1 MFRLAHPISFVASLP
16 EPTPV
21 RNIDVRVVADRCD
34 WRRARA
40 LIMDYLEW
48 LAAATGLNP
57 LDAQTELRQELADL
71 PGWYGAP
78 HGELLLATLDDE
90 PSGVVGVRAHADGWA
105 EMKRLYVRP
114 AGRGHGL
121 GKRLVVTAL
130 AAAERLGC
138 HTVKLATA
146 PGHMDQAVALYRS
159 LGFRETARFD
169 DLCFDGVLYLQRQVQ
184 LAATPIR
191 PNSSEAPAS
200 GWRSS

>member
-1 MFRLAHPISFVASLP
+1 MVPEASLITVWHP
-16 EPTPV
+16 PGVDPGLPPGVGIPLPV
-21 RNIDVRVVADRCD
+21 HHVFIGR
-34 WRRARA
+34 
-40 LIMDYLEW
+40 
-48 LAAATGLNP
+48 
-57 LDAQTELRQELADL
+57 
-71 PGWYGAP
+71 YGPA
-78 HGELLLATLDDE
+78 E
-90 PSGVVGVRAHADGWA
+90 GVHLTFRSHAVSRYHACLRAHADGWA

-169 DLCFDGVLYLQRQVQ
+169 DLCFDGVLYLERQVQ